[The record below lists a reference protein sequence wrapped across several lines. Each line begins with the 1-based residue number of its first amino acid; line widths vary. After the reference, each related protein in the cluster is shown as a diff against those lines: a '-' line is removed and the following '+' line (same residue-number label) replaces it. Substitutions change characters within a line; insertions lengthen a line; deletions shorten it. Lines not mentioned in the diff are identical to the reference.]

1 MATSLRRVEM
11 LFMGPPSGD
20 ALDRSMAVAEC
31 EEPHAQGTREGVSV
45 QWGELPM
52 AIAMTRRRVPCLRC
66 VSCLRSV
73 SYFQNISI
81 PPPTIS
87 TPKPTARF
95 QSPIGSGSWPAEM

>member
-11 LFMGPPSGD
+11 LFMGPLSGD
-20 ALDRSMAVAEC
+20 ALDRSLAVADC
-31 EEPHAQGTREGVSV
+31 NEPRAQDTREGVSA

-52 AIAMTRRRVPCLRC
+52 AEGSRKGPL
-66 VSCLRSV
+66 LPEHQH
-73 SYFQNISI
+73 YFQNISI